1 MSKKEP
7 KKYGG
12 DWAFRYIYRNDLP
25 DYTADPKILEYPAA
39 PDRHYRYEPNTGS
52 VADRFLF
59 EVCGTN
65 VENGVPCAPLR
76 MGFLADSFY
85 EPERKDV
92 PQELSPEDQEL
103 LALPFEPE
111 LVEASKELPKDV
123 LYIKQDRI
131 NMAAAPRT
139 YGKSS
144 DRVTARSKANAA
156 TVYRVPET
164 AEEKLALIKTTF
176 AASKHFTKENM
187 KHPSGNPN
195 IKAVE
200 IMPVFPDFTDAWY
213 DPLVLSVFDTDP
225 LEKLKVGELKH
236 EKQIALEEA
245 LMKPMRNPADPTDEF
260 MSYYTPNAESVA
272 KLWAIRKAKEEG
284 EERVNGMEHLE
295 YPLVRDFTYQ
305 KSEGNHKQL
314 VWRVDSAHGRVL
326 FKRVPTKLTFKR
338 RRAKGNYRE
347 EDDWERPTHLEV
359 TRRPLSPEE
368 RQKRR
373 RGLAED
379 LGVEGEGVQNAGT
392 FANSSIDSMDL
403 DT

>member
-25 DYTADPKILEYPAA
+25 EYTADPKLLEYPTA
-39 PDRHYRYEPNTGS
+39 PDRHYQYEPNTGS

-92 PQELSPEDQEL
+92 AQNLAPEDQEL
-103 LALPFEPE
+103 LAPPFEPE
-111 LVEASKELPKDV
+111 IVEASKELPKDV

-144 DRVTARSKANAA
+144 DRVTARSKANAT
-156 TVYRVPET
+156 TVHRVPET

-176 AASKHFTKENM
+176 TASKHFTIENM

-200 IMPVFPDFTDAWY
+200 ILPVFPDFTDAWY
-213 DPLVLSVFDTDP
+213 DPLVLSLFDTDP
-225 LEKLKVGELKH
+225 LEKFKVGELKH
-236 EKQIALEEA
+236 EKQMALEDA
-245 LMKPMRNPADPTDEF
+245 ILKPMKNPADPTDEF
-260 MSYYTPNAESVA
+260 MSYYSPDAQSVA
-272 KLWAIRKAKEEG
+272 KLWATRKPKEEREQQTG
-284 EERVNGMEHLE
+284 GVELE
-295 YPLVRDFTYQ
+295 QLDYPLVRDFSYQ
-305 KSEGNHKQL
+305 KSENNHKQL
-314 VWRVDSAHGRVL
+314 VWRVDSANGRVL
-326 FKRVPTKLTFKR
+326 FKRAPTKLTFKR
-338 RRAKGNYRE
+338 RRAKGKFRE

-359 TRRPLSPEE
+359 TRRPLSIEE
-368 RQKRR
+368 IQKRR
-373 RGLAED
+373 RGLAEE
-379 LGVEGEGVQNAGT
+379 LGIEEAGAQNSVDA
-392 FANSSIDSMDL
+392 MDV
-403 DT
+403 DV